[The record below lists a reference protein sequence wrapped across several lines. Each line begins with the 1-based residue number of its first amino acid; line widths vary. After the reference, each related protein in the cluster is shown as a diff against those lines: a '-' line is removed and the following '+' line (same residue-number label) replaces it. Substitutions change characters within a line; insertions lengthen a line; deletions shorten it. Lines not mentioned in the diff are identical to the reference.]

1 MRLIRA
7 AALMLTA
14 CAICLS
20 AGFATPPA
28 PPTRHTE
35 VIIFRP
41 PLLPQIKA
49 EQGGRCWT
57 ESIAVNRPGV
67 WRCMDGNLI
76 YDPCFKIA
84 GRNNQVICG
93 ANPVRHENGFALAL
107 TQPLLPRS
115 SFNIAPQP
123 WLIELADGAVCEAAT
138 GTMAVIGSEPV
149 RYPCSVSPSGES
161 QTPRIYCGLLSTL
174 HPGKVW
180 TAEKVCFT
188 VAPSDGGPPFKL
200 LSRESIVIRR
210 IWE

>member
-14 CAICLS
+14 CALALS
-20 AGFATPPA
+20 AGFATPPTQ
-28 PPTRHTE
+28 PTRHTE

-41 PLLPQIKA
+41 LLLPQTKA
-49 EQGGRCWT
+49 KRGGRCWT
-57 ESIAVNRPGV
+57 ESIAVNRTGA
-67 WRCMDGNLI
+67 WRCMEGNMI
-76 YDPCFKIA
+76 YDPCFEIT
-84 GRNNQVICG
+84 GRSNQVVCG
-93 ANPVRHENGFALAL
+93 ANPVKHENGFALAL
-107 TQPLLPRS
+107 TQPLSPRPS
-115 SFNIAPQP
+115 SNMAPQP

-149 RYPCSVSPSGES
+149 RYPCSASLSEES
-161 QTPRIYCGLLSTL
+161 QTPSVYYGLLGTL

-200 LSRESIVIRR
+200 LRSETAMIRR
-210 IWE
+210 LWE